1 MIELYKH
8 ITDNAINFIVFL
20 AFMLGLYLG
29 TAVMISYITDHI
41 IKIVAVIR
49 TPIASWKPVD
59 PFKQEEK

>member
-41 IKIVAVIR
+41 IKIIAVIR
-49 TPIASWKPVD
+49 TPIASWKPAEM
-59 PFKQEEK
+59 PKQEEK